1 MTTLIGFLLIGVAAY
16 FLSFRLAPAAFR
28 GALRLLGF
36 TGKLNPLTERRIAR
50 FRRIRRGYGA
60 FVLIVTAFVAS
71 LFLELFVNDLPL
83 YIRYGD
89 KARFPAVAAWSGFVL
104 PWTSP
109 KTDLMAA
116 DYGLKAGGGLET
128 RKFAAWVG
136 DPAKLTEEANAI
148 EQGIVDDEKRFR
160 TVMQQQAQ
168 TKGLTY
174 DPTLPL
180 PDAKLADYAERRE
193 NAKALLALQKDL
205 QAGKAQIVMPLW
217 PYSPTEQLLGLP
229 GTPPH
234 KPFTPGVPLLGTD
247 SAGHDVVAQLL
258 YGFRVG
264 MGFALMVTI
273 SGYLIGVVAG
283 ALMGF
288 YGGWIDIGMQRF
300 IEIWGS
306 LPFFFI
312 IMILASILQPN
323 FWVLSFLLIV
333 LAAWEGITYTMRG
346 EFYRERSRDYVQA
359 ARALGVRDWKLML
372 RHILPNALVPIVTL
386 APFSIVGNMSTLVA
400 LDYLHFGLP
409 PNTPS
414 WGALLDQGANN
425 IVNHPQLVFIPTL
438 AFAGTLL
445 CVVLVGEAVREAFDP
460 KRYARLR

>member
-1 MTTLIGFLLIGVAAY
+1 MTTLFGFLVVALGAY
-16 FLSFRLAPAAFR
+16 LVAFRLAPALFR
-28 GALRLLGF
+28 ATARSLGF
-36 TGKLNPLTERRIAR
+36 SGRLNPLTERRLAR
-50 FRRIRRGYGA
+50 FGKIRRGYGA
-60 FVLIVTAFVAS
+60 FVMIVTAFVAS
-71 LFLELFVNDLPL
+71 LFLELYVNDLPL
-83 YIRYGD
+83 FIRYGSTT
-89 KARFPAVAAWSGFVL
+89 RFPAVASWSGFL
-104 PWTSP
+104 MPWTDP

-116 DYGLKAGGGLET
+116 DFGLEVGGELEP
-128 RKFAAWVG
+128 RKYARWVR
-136 DPAKLTEEANAI
+136 DPASLIAEAEEI
-148 EQGIVDDEKRFR
+148 EKGIAEDEARFR
-160 TVMQQQAQ
+160 SVMQQQAV

-174 DPTLPL
+174 DPKQPL
-180 PDAKLADYAERRE
+180 PEAKVEDYAERRSRRD
-193 NAKALLALQKDL
+193 AFLALQKEL
-205 QAGKAQIVMPLW
+205 HAGKAAIVMPLW
-217 PYSPTEQLLGLP
+217 PYAPNEQLLGLP

-234 KPFTPGVPLLGTD
+234 RPFQKDFPVLGTD

-264 MGFALMVTI
+264 MGFALVVTLA
-273 SGYLIGVVAG
+273 GYLIGVVAG

-288 YGGWIDIGMQRF
+288 YGGWIDIALQRL
-300 IEIWGS
+300 IEVWSS

-312 IMILASILQPN
+312 VMILASILQPN
-323 FWVLSFLLIV
+323 FAILTLILILLNAWV
-333 LAAWEGITYTMRG
+333 GITYTMRG
-346 EFYRERSRDYVQA
+346 EFYRERARDYVQA

-409 PNTPS
+409 PDTPS

-425 IVNHPQLVFIPTL
+425 IVNHPQLVYIPTL

-460 KRYARLR
+460 KHYARLR

>member
-1 MTTLIGFLLIGVAAY
+1 MLTLIGFLAVALGSWALA
-16 FLSFRLAPAAFR
+16 FKLAPFLYTR
-28 GALRLLGF
+28 VTHMLGV
-36 TGKLNPLTERRIAR
+36 GRLNPLTERRLAR
-50 FRRIRRGYGA
+50 FRKILRGYGA
-60 FVLIVTAFVAS
+60 FVVIVTAFVAS
-71 LFLELFVNDLPL
+71 LFLELYVNDKPL
-83 YIRYGD
+83 YIKYGD
-89 KARFPAVAAWSGFVL
+89 TVRFPAVASWVGFVI
-104 PWTSP
+104 PWAEP

-116 DYGLKAGGGLET
+116 DFGLKTGGELEP
-128 RKFAAWVG
+128 RKYARWVR
-136 DPAKLTEEANAI
+136 DPKTIDAEVAEIESGIAEDEA
-148 EQGIVDDEKRFR
+148 RFR
-160 TVMQQQAQ
+160 SVMQQQAQ
-168 TKGLTY
+168 TKGLVY
-174 DPTLPL
+174 DPKQPL
-180 PDAKLADYAERRE
+180 PDAKLEDYKERRSKAE
-193 NAKALLALQKDL
+193 ALLALQKDL
-205 QAGKAQIVMPLW
+205 QAGKASVVMPLW
-217 PYSPTEQLLGLP
+217 PYSPLEQLLNLP

-234 KPFTPGVPLLGTD
+234 KPFQAGIPLLGTD

-264 MGFALMVTI
+264 MGFALVVTLA
-273 SGYLIGVVAG
+273 GYLIGVVAG

-288 YGGWIDIGMQRF
+288 YGGWIDIALQRL
-300 IEIWGS
+300 IEVWSS

-312 IMILASILQPN
+312 VMILASILQPN
-323 FWVLSFLLIV
+323 FAILTLILILLNAWV
-333 LAAWEGITYTMRG
+333 GITYTMRG
-346 EFYRERSRDYVQA
+346 EFYRERARDYVQA
-359 ARALGVRDWKLML
+359 GRALGVRDWKLML

-425 IVNHPQLVFIPTL
+425 IVNHPQLVYIPTL

>member
-1 MTTLIGFLLIGVAAY
+1 MIT
-16 FLSFRLAPAAFR
+16 
-28 GALRLLGF
+28 LLGF
-36 TGKLNPLTERRIAR
+36 AAVALASWALAFRVAPFLYTRITRALGIARVNPLTQRRMAR
-50 FRRIRRGYGA
+50 FRKIRRGYGA
-60 FVLIVTAFVAS
+60 FVVIVTAFVAS
-71 LFLELFVNDLPL
+71 LFLELYVNDKPL

-89 KARFPAVAAWSGFVL
+89 TFRFPAVASWIGFVL
-104 PWTSP
+104 PWTAP

-116 DYGLKAGGGLET
+116 DFGLSTGGELEP
-128 RKFAAWVG
+128 RKYAEWVR
-136 DPAKLTEEANAI
+136 DPARITAEVAEIEKGIAEDEA
-148 EQGIVDDEKRFR
+148 RFR
-160 TVMQQQAQ
+160 NLMREQAR
-168 TKGLTY
+168 TKGLVY
-174 DPTLPL
+174 DPHQPL
-180 PDAKLADYAERRE
+180 PEAKREDYAERRSR
-193 NAKALLALQKDL
+193 AKALLALQKDL
-205 QAGKAQIVMPLW
+205 QAGKAAIVMPLW
-217 PYSPTEQLLGLP
+217 PYSPQEQLLNLP

-234 KPFTPGVPLLGTD
+234 KPFQPGIPLLGTD

-264 MGFALMVTI
+264 MGFALVVTLA
-273 SGYLIGVVAG
+273 GYLIGVVVG

-288 YGGWIDIGMQRF
+288 YGGWIDIILQRV
-300 IEIWGS
+300 IEVWSS

-312 IMILASILQPN
+312 VMILASILQPN
-323 FWVLSFLLIV
+323 FAILTLLLI
-333 LAAWEGITYTMRG
+333 LLNAWVGITYTMRG
-346 EFYRERSRDYVQA
+346 EFYRERARDYVQA
-359 ARALGVRDWKLML
+359 GRALGVRDWKLML

-425 IVNHPQLVFIPTL
+425 IVNHPQLVYIPTL

-445 CVVLVGEAVREAFDP
+445 AVVLVGEAVREAFDP